1 MQEKTKTQADRQLIK
16 TLLAIDP
23 IDWAR
28 YPDGTLTF
36 ISPTGQKFKY
46 SQRLLDS
53 IKQDIADSKAAAKKA
68 AAKKSAA
75 KKSAAKK
82 STAKKAKSV
91 DLNAEV
97 DAAVSFKKDAPGAVA
112 E

>member
-28 YPDGTLTF
+28 YPDGTLSF

-46 SQRLLDS
+46 SQQLLDS

-68 AAKKSAA
+68 AAKKAVS
-75 KKSAAKK
+75 
-82 STAKKAKSV
+82 KKAKNESLPKPASTSNV
-91 DLNAEV
+91 
-97 DAAVSFKKDAPGAVA
+97 APGAA
-112 E
+112 AK